1 MATELQI
8 MAHAKGYLDKL
19 ANGINPLTGEQ
30 LPETDIV
37 NQVRIS
43 RCLFYVSDV
52 LRQVIDRGGLQ
63 KRKAKQTPF
72 CLSVDQ
78 LQRFEF
84 SASPVPISAI
94 TERLNVLIEDDDMKK
109 ISHRNI
115 TNWLE
120 NEGYL
125 IQSRDS
131 QGKLKRWPTDQGRLL
146 GIYTEDRIGM
156 HGVYTVVL
164 YPQQAQQF
172 ILDSLSKIIEMM
184 NVSRNTPSDP
194 DSCEVIDYETGEILK
209 ESSEN

>member
-1 MATELQI
+1 MATELEI

-19 ANGINPLTGEQ
+19 ANGINPLTDEQ
-30 LPETDIV
+30 LPENDIV

-52 LRQVIDRGGLQ
+52 LRQVIERGGLQ

-72 CLSVDQ
+72 CLSADQ
-78 LQRFEF
+78 LKKFELF
-84 SASPVPISAI
+84 GSPVPISAI
-94 TERLNVLIEDDDMKK
+94 TERLNALIKDDDMKK

-125 IQSRDS
+125 IQFRDS
-131 QGKLKRWPTDQGRLL
+131 QGKLKRRPTEQGRLL
-146 GIYTEDRIGM
+146 GIFTEDRVGM
-156 HGVYTVVL
+156 HGAYTVVL

-172 ILDSLSKIIEMM
+172 VLDHLSQVIEMLQVTK
-184 NVSRNTPSDP
+184 NALSDSDSRDI
-194 DSCEVIDYETGEILK
+194 IDYETGEILQK
-209 ESSEN
+209 S